1 MSNLVQAL
9 RSGYLAAGRCDTDG
23 RREAD
28 LDDLGWDPSRSLMTR
43 TPTARAPPVPM
54 TPAFEP
60 PAGAAALLNAAE
72 HAQDAIE
79 LMDALKVLSGAWEAV
94 RGPWLPQLAEALASV
109 CPRDRLEAA
118 AKLFRDQEGLAAKI
132 ARRACYVEK
141 IPWRAAPED
150 AEFWHTEGGEITGET
165 FHDARGDTMARESA
179 TREASARRLAKRLA
193 GDRILN
199 QKPKNKILGRTLSE
213 KAPLTRFPHRDRLRD
228 PNRAVPWHS
237 DDVRGRDVFRGYG
250 STHTAVN
257 GRCCWDPNLMPI
269 VTPGPTTNDDFVQQN
284 GSFMGDNVS
293 GLPFSR
299 MTELARGKHDIS
311 LVKPLPKPGV
321 AFTYRGRPSY
331 SYRKEKAAPN
341 LYSNELFG
349 KSFEFVDFEP
359 SRFYSDHT
367 DHEISI
373 ARAFAPVTKVQPP
386 TAGESLKRMQKTN
399 EKYLAKVPNQVDF
412 PFRPQKAGRQRFL
425 TDERVTIFALPACKT
440 GAMARE
446 PGLGLHRPI
455 KEIVSPGPVYDLRVH
470 LPGRGPARMEA
481 QKRLGKR
488 AQDLRYK
495 RDTSLMRASLG
506 AVSEVREESSVNA
519 TVRVKAHSDSGAKT
533 QGGSATF
540 ATAIRGENATYDT
553 LCGGTFMP
561 PSFTPSPLHVTAPD
575 PADLNANPRRVGGW
589 QPKPCAASMIPP
601 TKPEVVHLNM
611 TTAGDGIDL
620 TSRILAMRSSQLAD
634 RVPASHWS
642 HNTGREGHVN

>member
-28 LDDLGWDPSRSLMTR
+28 LDDLGWDPSRSLLTR
-43 TPTARAPPVPM
+43 TPTARAPPLPM

-109 CPRDRLEAA
+109 GPRDRLEAA

-141 IPWRAAPED
+141 IPWRDAPED

-165 FHDARGDTMARESA
+165 FHDTRGDTMARESA

-199 QKPKNKILGRTLSE
+199 TKPKKKILGRTLSE

-331 SYRKEKAAPN
+331 SYRKEKAAPP

-386 TAGESLKRMQKTN
+386 TAGESLRRMQKTN

-425 TDERVTIFALPACKT
+425 TDERVTIFALPTCKT

-481 QKRLGKR
+481 QKRLEKR

-495 RDTSLMRASLG
+495 RDTSLMRASLARGKQRERHRARQSSLRQRRQDPRRQRDLRDRHKGRERHLRHAMWRHLHAAQLHAVAPARDG
-506 AVSEVREESSVNA
+506 AGPRRLECLSAAGWRLA
-519 TVRVKAHSDSGAKT
+519 TK
-533 QGGSATF
+533 
-540 ATAIRGENATYDT
+540 T
-553 LCGGTFMP
+553 LCRLNDPSDKTGGRAPQHDDGGGRHRPDFSDFGHALEP
-561 PSFTPSPLHVTAPD
+561 IGGPRPGVPLV
-575 PADLNANPRRVGGW
+575 
-589 QPKPCAASMIPP
+589 S
-601 TKPEVVHLNM
+601 
-611 TTAGDGIDL
+611 
-620 TSRILAMRSSQLAD
+620 
-634 RVPASHWS
+634 
-642 HNTGREGHVN
+642 